1 MGGGGCVHHRDCRRN
16 IFKFGGSETLFLALV
31 MRYVS
36 EKSILHTENGKQ
48 LQVTFI
54 KITESKEN
62 KSIHRL
68 DVSSSTGPRRA
79 AAHLAPPPPASYSS
93 ADSPFSEKRG
103 AQPKKYSPQIRWGQ
117 DLLLLQL

>member
-1 MGGGGCVHHRDCRRN
+1 M
-16 IFKFGGSETLFLALV
+16 FKFGDSETLFSALV

-36 EKSILHTENGKQ
+36 ESILNMENGKQ
-48 LQVTFI
+48 LQVMLI

-79 AAHLAPPPPASYSS
+79 AAPLAPPPLLAT
-93 ADSPFSEKRG
+93 ALQIVLFQKRG
-103 AQPKKYSPQIRWGQ
+103 GHSLKNIHHK
-117 DLLLLQL
+117 

>member
-1 MGGGGCVHHRDCRRN
+1 M
-16 IFKFGGSETLFLALV
+16 S
-31 MRYVS
+31 
-36 EKSILHTENGKQ
+36 HTENGKQ
-48 LQVTFI
+48 LQVTLI

-79 AAHLAPPPPASYSS
+79 AAPLAPPPPPPLAT
-93 ADSPFSEKRG
+93 ALQTVLCPFSEKRG
-103 AQPKKYSPQIRWGQ
+103 AQPKNYSPQIRCGQ

>member
-1 MGGGGCVHHRDCRRN
+1 MGGGGHHRDCRWK
-16 IFKFGGSETLFLALV
+16 IFKLGGSETLFSALV

-36 EKSILHTENGKQ
+36 EKSMSHTENGKQ
-48 LQVTFI
+48 LQVTLI

-79 AAHLAPPPPASYSS
+79 AAPLAP
-93 ADSPFSEKRG
+93 
-103 AQPKKYSPQIRWGQ
+103 
-117 DLLLLQL
+117 LLAAAM